1 MAEGTLRGKKSKR
14 HQEHVENAA
23 AWRKRLAIGDGPA
36 AEAFDAAFMNLP
48 DDARDAA
55 PPPKDGGR
63 CPHCRKKIELDTHYK
78 AMCNGFCDTAK
89 RGSKSGC
96 VSKVVALWKSLTTEE
111 ERAKALGAAP
121 ASGPSSSRESS
132 SGIVGLSSSPSVCA
146 PVAEAA
152 PAKPR
157 CLRTFDSG
165 ERCSGDALPTTSYCS
180 RRCEGS
186 EAARVARLAKMVADE
201 AAADEKPAP
210 DEKPAKAAA
219 PRRPKASASLGS
231 MLAGLKKEPPKPKAE
246 PKPEPPRP
254 ASPPPVP
261 RAPAPAAP
269 PPPRQHRQAPVAP
282 PPHRQAP
289 VAPPQRQAPIARPP
303 PRQTPL
309 AELEA
314 FVVGVIGEKYW
325 PNFVDEEIDD
335 IGTLRL
341 LTVSDFADMQIPLGP
356 RLKLMKALE
365 AR

>member
-1 MAEGTLRGKKSKR
+1 
-14 HQEHVENAA
+14 
-23 AWRKRLAIGDGPA
+23 
-36 AEAFDAAFMNLP
+36 
-48 DDARDAA
+48 
-55 PPPKDGGR
+55 
-63 CPHCRKKIELDTHYK
+63 
-78 AMCNGFCDTAK
+78 
-89 RGSKSGC
+89 
-96 VSKVVALWKSLTTEE
+96 
-111 ERAKALGAAP
+111 
-121 ASGPSSSRESS
+121 
-132 SGIVGLSSSPSVCA
+132 
-146 PVAEAA
+146 
-152 PAKPR
+152 
-157 CLRTFDSG
+157 
-165 ERCSGDALPTTSYCS
+165 
-180 RRCEGS
+180 
-186 EAARVARLAKMVADE
+186 MVADE